1 VQVAGIYMTF
11 KVSLNLLY
19 THLFL
24 GIFNMCFPC
33 YIQSSI
39 IKCSDSLR
47 QIFEMENALL
57 LCLNLKS

>member
-24 GIFNMCFPC
+24 GICFPC
-33 YIQSSI
+33 SIQSSI